1 MVKTKDLRSKT
12 IDELTKDLNESRKQL
27 SEMRLNQNVSQAQ
40 ATRISKIKNVRKDIA
55 RTLTVINQSKI
66 ADARKANKSQK
77 HLDLNLRRKATRSIR
92 RKLTKNQAGKITLK
106 AQKKAENYP
115 QRVFTVAE

>member
-1 MVKTKDLRSKT
+1 MVKTRDLRGKSIAELEKDLF
-12 IDELTKDLNESRKQL
+12 ESRKQL

-66 ADARKANKSQK
+66 ADARVANKGK
-77 HLDLNLRRKATRSIR
+77 KYMDLNLRRKTTRAIR
-92 RKLTKNQAGKITLK
+92 RKLTRNQANKMTLK

-115 QRVFTVAE
+115 MRVFTVAE